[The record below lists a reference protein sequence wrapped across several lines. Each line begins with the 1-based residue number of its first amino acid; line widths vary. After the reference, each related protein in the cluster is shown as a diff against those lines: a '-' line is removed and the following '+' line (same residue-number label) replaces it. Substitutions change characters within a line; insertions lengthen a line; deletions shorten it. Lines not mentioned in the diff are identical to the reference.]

1 MWDFNKCFQIL
12 NFILPNANLYE
23 KLARKFDK
31 PLINA
36 LKIEDFKVAKFLIA
50 DKPEGEEI

>member
-1 MWDFNKCFQIL
+1 MGFQQMFQIL

-36 LKIEDFKVAKFLIA
+36 PKIKDFKVAKFLID
-50 DKPEGEEI
+50 DKPEGEKI